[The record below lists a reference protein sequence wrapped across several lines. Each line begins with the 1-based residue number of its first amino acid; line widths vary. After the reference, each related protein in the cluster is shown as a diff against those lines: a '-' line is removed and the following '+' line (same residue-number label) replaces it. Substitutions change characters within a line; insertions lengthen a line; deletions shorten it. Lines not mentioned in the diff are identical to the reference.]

1 MSIQFENVS
10 YEYAPGTPFSYLAL
24 KNVNL
29 EIRPHRMTAIV
40 GATGSGKSTLVQHLN
55 ALLVPDEGQLV
66 VEDKVIY
73 SNKKNTG
80 LKALREKVGLVFQF
94 PEAQLFEETILKD
107 VMFGPLNFKKS
118 QQEAKTLAI
127 KALEMV
133 NIDAELYEQS
143 PLELSGGQ
151 KRRVAIAGI
160 LALNPDI
167 LVCDEPTAGL
177 DPQGQ
182 IQMMTLFKRI
192 NKEENKTVIL
202 VTHDLQDVLDYADD
216 VVVMDQG
223 EVIFHDTKEVFFN
236 HSEIIET
243 IQNVLPKVI
252 QFRLAL
258 NQRGFNISD
267 SVTTLEQL
275 TYEILKE
282 LDYE

>member
-1 MSIQFENVS
+1 MSIQFKNVS
-10 YEYAPGTPFSYLAL
+10 YEYSPNTPFAYLAL

-29 EIRPHRMTAIV
+29 NIRQGVMTAIV

-55 ALLVPDEGQLV
+55 ALLVPTSGQLV
-66 VEDKVIY
+66 VDDKVVY
-73 SNKKNTG
+73 SDRKNTG

-107 VMFGPLNFKKS
+107 VMFGPLNFQKTP
-118 QQEAKTLAI
+118 QEAEQLA
-127 KALEMV
+127 KNALKLV
-133 NIDAELYEQS
+133 NIDEELYDQS
-143 PLELSGGQ
+143 PLDLSGGQ

-182 IQMMTLFKRI
+182 IQMMNLFERFKQQED
-192 NKEENKTVIL
+192 KSVIL

-216 VVVMDQG
+216 VVVMQKG
-223 EVIFHDTKEVFFN
+223 EVIFHDSKEKFFN
-236 HSEIIET
+236 QDGLLEE

-252 QFRLAL
+252 QFRQAL
-258 NQRGFNISD
+258 NKRGFNISD
-267 SVTTLEQL
+267 SATTLDQL
-275 TYEILKE
+275 VYEISKE
-282 LDYE
+282 IDYE

>member
-10 YEYAPGTPFSYLAL
+10 YEYSPGTPFAYVAL
-24 KNVNL
+24 KNINL
-29 EIRPHRMTAIV
+29 TIREGVMTAIV
-40 GATGSGKSTLVQHLN
+40 GSTGSGKSTLVQQLN
-55 ALLVPDEGQLV
+55 ALLVPSQGKITID
-66 VEDKVIY
+66 DKVIY
-73 SNKKNTG
+73 SDKKNTG

-107 VMFGPLNFKKS
+107 VMFGPLNFNKS
-118 QQEAKTLAI
+118 VEEAKNLAI
-127 KALEMV
+127 QALHLV
-133 NIDAELYEQS
+133 NIDEELFNQS
-143 PLELSGGQ
+143 PLDLSGGQ

-182 IQMMTLFKRI
+182 IQIMNLFKQFK
-192 NKEENKTVIL
+192 NQPGKSVIL

-216 VVVMDQG
+216 VIVMRKG
-223 EVIFHDTKEVFFN
+223 EVIFHDSKEKFFN
-236 HSEIIET
+236 QESLLEE

-252 QFRLAL
+252 QFRQLL
-258 NQRGFNISD
+258 NQKGFHISD

-275 TYEILKE
+275 VYEIVKE
-282 LDYE
+282 IEHE

>member
-1 MSIQFENVS
+1 MSIQFKNLS
-10 YEYAPGTPFSYLAL
+10 YEYSPGTPFSYLAL

-29 EIRPHRMTAIV
+29 TIRENKMTAIV

-55 ALLVPDEGQLV
+55 ALLVPTSGELIVDN
-66 VEDKVIY
+66 KVIY
-73 SNKKNTG
+73 SDRKNTG

-107 VMFGPLNFKKS
+107 VMFGPLNFKKTPE
-118 QQEAKTLAI
+118 EAKDLAI

-133 NIDAELYEQS
+133 NIEPELYDQS

-182 IQMMTLFKRI
+182 IQIMALFEKF
-192 NKEENKTVIL
+192 KEQENKSVIL

-216 VVVMDQG
+216 VVVMANG
-223 EVIFHDTKEVFFN
+223 EVIFHDTKEAFFN
-236 HSEIIET
+236 ESNLLQE

-252 QFRLAL
+252 QFRKAL
-258 NQRGFNISD
+258 NEKGFKLND
-267 SVTTLEQL
+267 SITTLDQL
-275 TYEILKE
+275 VYAIMKEIDNE
-282 LDYE
+282 

>member
-1 MSIQFENVS
+1 MSIQFKDLS
-10 YEYAPGTPFSYLAL
+10 YEYSPGTPFSYLAL

-29 EIRPHRMTAIV
+29 VIRENRMTAIV

-55 ALLVPDEGQLV
+55 ALLVPTSGELV
-66 VEDKVIY
+66 VDDKVIY
-73 SNKKNTG
+73 SNQKNKG

-118 QQEAKTLAI
+118 PEEAEALA
-127 KALEMV
+127 KHALNLV
-133 NIDAELYEQS
+133 NIDEELYSQS

-182 IQMMTLFKRI
+182 IQIMDLFKRFQQQ
-192 NKEENKTVIL
+192 ENKSVIL

-216 VVVMDQG
+216 VVVMSKG
-223 EVIFHDTKEVFFN
+223 EVIFHDTKEAFFN
-236 HSEIIET
+236 QSDLLGE

-252 QFRLAL
+252 QFRKAL
-258 NQRGFNISD
+258 NEKGFNLSE
-267 SVTTLEQL
+267 SATTLDQL
-275 TYEILKE
+275 VFEIMKE
-282 LDYE
+282 IDHE

>member
-1 MSIQFENVS
+1 MSIQFKNVS
-10 YEYAPGTPFSYLAL
+10 YEYSPNTPFAYLAL

-29 EIRPHRMTAIV
+29 NIRQGVMTAIV

-55 ALLVPDEGQLV
+55 ALLVPTSGQLV
-66 VEDKVIY
+66 VDDKVVY
-73 SNKKNTG
+73 SDRKNTG

-107 VMFGPLNFKKS
+107 VMFGPLNFQKTP
-118 QQEAKTLAI
+118 QEAEQLA
-127 KALEMV
+127 KNALKLV
-133 NIDAELYEQS
+133 NIDEELYDQS
-143 PLELSGGQ
+143 PLDLSGGQ

-182 IQMMTLFKRI
+182 IQMMNLFERFKQQED
-192 NKEENKTVIL
+192 KSVIL

-216 VVVMDQG
+216 VVVMQKG
-223 EVIFHDTKEVFFN
+223 EVIFHDSKEKFFN
-236 HSEIIET
+236 QDGLLEE

-252 QFRLAL
+252 QFRQAL
-258 NQRGFNISD
+258 NKRGFNISD
-267 SVTTLEQL
+267 SVTTLDQL
-275 TYEILKE
+275 VYEISKE
-282 LDYE
+282 IDYE

>member
-1 MSIQFENVS
+1 MSIQFKNLS
-10 YEYAPGTPFSYLAL
+10 YEYSPDTPFAYLAL
-24 KNVNL
+24 KNINL
-29 EIRPHRMTAIV
+29 TIRENKMTAIV

-55 ALLVPDEGQLV
+55 ALLVPTSGELV
-66 VEDKVIY
+66 VDDKVIY
-73 SNKKNTG
+73 SDKKNTG

-107 VMFGPLNFKKS
+107 VMFGPLNFRKTED
-118 QQEAKTLAI
+118 EAKALATQ
-127 KALEMV
+127 ALELV
-133 NIDAELYEQS
+133 NIDRELYNQS

-182 IQMMTLFKRI
+182 IQIMELFDRF
-192 NKEENKTVIL
+192 KEQDDKSVIL

-216 VVVMDQG
+216 VVVMAHG
-223 EVIFHDTKEVFFN
+223 EVIFHDTKEAFFN
-236 HSEIIET
+236 RTDLLSE

-252 QFRLAL
+252 QFREAL
-258 NQRGFNISD
+258 NKKGFNISD
-267 SVTTLEQL
+267 SVTDLEQL
-275 TYEILKE
+275 VYEIMKE
-282 LDYE
+282 IDHE